1 MGEKSRWFVRAAA
14 VEAGEPFFGTAVDR
28 AMSGFSIDPPVHLRD
43 HPQQAI
49 RSLDAAAVVVRQYAR
64 DHLDSGAENVLH
76 RLEGAATLAQARDA
90 AQAFRAWAQREG
102 VLLVPPE
109 DR

>member
-1 MGEKSRWFVRAAA
+1 MTRPHLISLPANKS
-14 VEAGEPFFGTAVDR
+14 AGTFSPVPPLTG

-49 RSLDAAAVVVRQYAR
+49 RSLNAAAVVVRQYAR
-64 DHLDSGAENVLH
+64 EHFDSATENVLH
-76 RLEGAATLAQARDA
+76 RLEGAATLAQARSA
-90 AQAFRAWAQREG
+90 ANAFRAWAAREG